1 MQFSLYILYKSFLFY
16 FILWCNIN
24 LFFCEI
30 YPKETSFVCPF
41 EDCWE
46 KVSQTEASVI
56 LTCCMLIYMHVIS
69 SAPCPLNLDL
79 HSPHL
84 VCVFVTSP
92 SRFSFVSCFHSHAL
106 IFHLT
111 FSSGSCS
118 CLHHI
123 MLSCFLQDIRTAGFI
138 IKYTVYRKYFPPMT
152 NIGVLHPVDMICA
165 LWLQTENTCQMTSAV
180 WFLFVPR
187 DVLFFYWLF

>member
-1 MQFSLYILYKSFLFY
+1 M
-16 FILWCNIN
+16 WCNIN

-30 YPKETSFVCPF
+30 YPNEASFVCPF

-79 HSPHL
+79 HSPPFSVFLWHHPPASLLCL
-84 VCVFVTSP
+84 VFTVMLS
-92 SRFSFVSCFHSHAL
+92 FSISHSLLALVPVCILSC
-106 IFHLT
+106 
-111 FSSGSCS
+111 
-118 CLHHI
+118 
-123 MLSCFLQDIRTAGFI
+123 LSCFLQDIRTAGFI
-138 IKYTVYRKYFPPMT
+138 IKYTVYRKYFAPMT
-152 NIGVLHPVDMICA
+152 NIGVLHPVDLICA

-180 WFLFVPR
+180 WLLFVPR